1 MATGSASSSS
11 GQAVPRARPAKQ
23 TLPTHPGRG
32 LTQQE
37 GKPFFPPGCS
47 VAKDTRLHNRW
58 QVRAS
63 WLKPSHSK
71 VFNATEHQTE
81 DSALVYCL
89 QMAWRVYTASSG
101 VECPY
106 DLDAPIF

>member
-1 MATGSASSSS
+1 M
-11 GQAVPRARPAKQ
+11 
-23 TLPTHPGRG
+23 
-32 LTQQE
+32 
-37 GKPFFPPGCS
+37 FPPGCS
-47 VAKDTRLHNRW
+47 VAKDTKLHNRW